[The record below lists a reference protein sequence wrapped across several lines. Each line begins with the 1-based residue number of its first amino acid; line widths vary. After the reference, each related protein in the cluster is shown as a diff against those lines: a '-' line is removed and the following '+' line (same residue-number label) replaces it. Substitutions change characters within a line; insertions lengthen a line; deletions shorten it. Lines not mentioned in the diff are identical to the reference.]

1 MAYNEFLTM
10 QDIREID
17 CAVQALHEGGVIAY
31 PTEYCFGL
39 GCDPRNEQAIAR
51 LLEIKQRRPEQG
63 VILIAG
69 SVSQIAEYVDLQSS
83 DLLPDILASWPGPNT
98 WLLPALDD
106 VSTWIRGQHQ
116 TVAVR
121 VTAHTASQQLCDT
134 FGGAIVSTSANRH
147 GHPAFLNSQS
157 VHNEMGRELDYIV
170 DQLVG
175 GASSAST
182 IRDGITGK
190 QLR

>member
-1 MAYNEFLTM
+1 M
-10 QDIREID
+10 QNTKDID
-17 CAVQALHEGGVIAY
+17 NAVQSLQAGGVIAY

-39 GCDPRNEQAIAR
+39 GCDPKNEQAIAR

-63 VILIAG
+63 VILIAS
-69 SVSQIAEYVDLQSS
+69 SVEQVSEYVDLDAS
-83 DLLPDILASWPGPNT
+83 DLRQDILDSWPGPNT
-98 WLLPALDD
+98 WLLPAREH
-106 VSTWIRGQHQ
+106 VSTWVRGKHK

-121 VTAHTASQQLCDT
+121 VTAHQTSQQLCDQ

-147 GHPAFLNSQS
+147 GQPALLDSQS
-157 VHNEMGRELDYIV
+157 VGDEMGDELDYIV

-182 IRDGITGK
+182 IRDGLTGK